1 MTAVFRLGLAGA
13 GRMGRTHLRA
23 LSASDRV
30 RVTAIADPSDTA
42 RAELDGPGMSVFAE
56 LGAMLD
62 AGGIDGLLIASPSPL
77 HLGLVE
83 QAANAGL
90 PILCEK
96 PCGITAA
103 EARDRGRLRRLARR
117 SAADR
122 LLASL
127 LAHAAQAQ
135 AAHRDGELGDI
146 AFLAC
151 YQWDERPPT
160 PAFRAKSGGIFI
172 DMGVH
177 EFDQLRWLTGQ
188 DIVSLRVVAGGLASA
203 PPVEGDPESAQVLCE
218 LSAGTTGLVSLGRS
232 FPLGDICRAEVFGSK
247 AVEDCRFLWP
257 PNADAAFMQALL
269 LQAEAFADRVG
280 GKLSDGATATDAVAA
295 LEAAEQASE
304 LYRANA

>member
-1 MTAVFRLGLAGA
+1 
-13 GRMGRTHLRA
+13 
-23 LSASDRV
+23 
-30 RVTAIADPSDTA
+30 
-42 RAELDGPGMSVFAE
+42 
-56 LGAMLD
+56 MLD

-96 PCGITAA
+96 PCGITAIEA
-103 EARDRGRLRRLARR
+103 EIAAGMAASHGVPLQIAYWRRFSPMLRKLRQRIAG
-117 SAADR
+117 
-122 LLASL
+122 
-127 LAHAAQAQ
+127 
-135 AAHRDGELGDI
+135 GELGDI

-188 DIVSLRVVAGGLASA
+188 DIASLRVVAGGLASS
-203 PPVEGDPESAQVLCE
+203 PPVAGDPESAQVLCE

-247 AVEDCRFLWP
+247 AVDDCRFLWP
-257 PNADAAFMQALL
+257 PDADAAFMQALL